1 MKILGIDEKVLKEKN
16 AFNTANEISGQPELW
31 KNIATKVIQEQ
42 KEIQLFI
49 SSVSSKVQRII
60 LTGAGTSA
68 YIGMSVRSI
77 FQNQFNI
84 ITEDIPTTQIVTHPS
99 AYLISSIPT
108 LVISFARSGNSPES
122 IAAVQLA
129 DSIIKNCYHLII
141 TCDSDG
147 KLARYNPKSEH
158 YKFILPKEAND
169 KSLAMTGS
177 YTGMML
183 AAMMIAHVKGLN
195 EILPQVELLQQYVRL
210 AITKYA
216 KTLQKIS
223 SKDFKRAVFLGSGPL
238 IGVATEGHLKLQE
251 LTDGKIIC
259 KNDSFLGFRHGPKAV
274 TNKDT
279 LLIYIFS
286 SSAYVHLYEKDLV
299 NDMKNGQKALAEI
312 GISLIKPKPG
322 ILDYELYFTDT
333 ENLLREEFLAVIS
346 IVPCQMLAF
355 FKSLQ
360 LGLQP
365 DSPSTSGAISR
376 VVKGVKIYQQ

>member
-1 MKILGIDEKVLKEKN
+1 MKILGIDEKVLKDKN

-31 KNIATKVIQEQ
+31 KNIATKVIEEQ

-49 SSVSSKVQRII
+49 SLISSKVQRII

-68 YIGMSVRSI
+68 YIGMSVRSV
-77 FQNQFNI
+77 FQNQLNI
-84 ITEDIPTTQIVTHPS
+84 ISEDIPTTQLVTHPS
-99 AYLISSIPT
+99 AYLIANIPT
-108 LVISFARSGNSPES
+108 LVVSFARSGNSPES
-122 IAAVQLA
+122 TAAVQLA
-129 DSIIKNCYHLII
+129 ESIIKNCYHLII
-141 TCDSDG
+141 TCDSKG
-147 KLARYNPKSEH
+147 ELARFEPKSVN
-158 YKFILPKEAND
+158 YKFILPEEAND

-183 AAMMIAHVKGLN
+183 AAMLIAHINELN
-195 EILPQVELLQQYVRL
+195 EILRQVELLQQYGRL

-216 KTLQKIS
+216 EILQKIS

-259 KNDSFLGFRHGPKAV
+259 KNDSFLGFRHGPKAI

-279 LLIYIFS
+279 LLVYIFS
-286 SSAYVHLYEKDLV
+286 SSAFVGLYEKDLV

-333 ENLLREEFLAVIS
+333 ENLLREEFLPIIS

-376 VVKGVKIYQQ
+376 VVKGVNIYQQ